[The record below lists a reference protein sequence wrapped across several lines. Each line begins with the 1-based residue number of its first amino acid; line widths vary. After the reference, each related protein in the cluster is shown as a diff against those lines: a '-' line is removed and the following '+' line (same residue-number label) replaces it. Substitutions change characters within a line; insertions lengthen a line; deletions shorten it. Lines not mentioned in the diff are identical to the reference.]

1 MFKSVV
7 IALLFVQSLSFG
19 KFQII
24 SGTYSVSALDRIP
37 DAGDEYIDDNND
49 SNGTIYVELVYNN
62 ETSGDNSDD
71 STNDSSGD
79 DSTDSDEQ
87 KFTTEKTK
95 EITTEETTTK
105 TFTETTTSELESSSI
120 TNSPPE
126 LMTQPPDA
134 TTTTQPKVTT
144 TTTRPKV
151 PPPTQEVTTQGAQIP
166 HRRRNKVITTSAPS
180 THKSTPKDAPK
191 ATQTSKINLTTPK
204 IDTPTLSTR
213 KDTTQLKQKVQKYF
227 AGKEIKYFD
236 KPAKYPSAVKLP
248 EKGEASQVRS
258 FQMDFK
264 NYLRLARFS
273 IELML
278 NMIVH
283 PALPYRYP
291 IKSNF
296 KETLEYYY
304 SILLPEMDFTSAKLS
319 CTQRNSKF
327 FELTSHKRLLQLNTM
342 TTSNSKKLNELDS
355 ENWSILI
362 WQDIDVQEDGS
373 VWYQSGRPLYAWYDE
388 FGKLEPPSKHEK
400 GKCLAYDVLTIE
412 YTFVPCDTK
421 LYALCYIE
429 KDHALVRQVYMHN
442 HLRSKITELK
452 KLEVIAN
459 LDLSPYLARITNV
472 GVCPDPESSLTNA
485 LGLDEPVGTFSGN
498 SFRDI
503 DVFYDYYD
511 EFKSDLL
518 EFEQLI
524 KEGPERLREIIGIPR
539 NFSIM
544 TNHRRTHICFP
555 PMSDEF
561 DPEEPKEKT
570 VPTEQTPT
578 PAASATPTK
587 TSPSTNLTE
596 YYIDTNYLKLTF
608 YEAITAVTS
617 ITISLIAICNCA
629 WVTIIIL
636 KNRKKNATLDVE
648 PPFSDLELTPM
659 LERKPKIKFGTDDV
673 REFDQYGSTNTLP
686 SPAPIQRKKTK

>member
-62 ETSGDNSDD
+62 ETSGDNLDD

-79 DSTDSDEQ
+79 DSTESDEQ
-87 KFTTEKTK
+87 KITTEKTK

-105 TFTETTTSELESSSI
+105 TLSETTTSEPESPSI

-144 TTTRPKV
+144 TTTRP
-151 PPPTQEVTTQGAQIP
+151 PITPTTPAVTTQRAQIP
-166 HRRRNKVITTSAPS
+166 HQSKIKVMVTHAPP
-180 THKSTPKDAPK
+180 TDKPTPKGISRT
-191 ATQTSKINLTTPK
+191 TQTPK
-204 IDTPTLSTR
+204 IDLTTLNVDAPELSTR
-213 KDTTQLKQKVQKYF
+213 KDTTQLKQKVRKYF
-227 AGKEIKYFD
+227 AGREIKYFD
-236 KPAKYPSAVKLP
+236 KPAKYPSAVKIP
-248 EKGEASQVRS
+248 EKGEDNKVRS
-258 FQMDFK
+258 FQMDFR

-273 IELML
+273 IEQML
-278 NMIVH
+278 FLIAH
-283 PALPYRYP
+283 PVLPYRYP

-296 KETLEYYY
+296 KETQEYYY
-304 SILLPEMDFTSAKLS
+304 SILSPEMDFSSAKLS
-319 CTQRNSKF
+319 CTQRNSKL
-327 FELTSHKRLLQLNTM
+327 FELTSHQRLLQLNSM
-342 TTSNSKKLNELDS
+342 STSNSVKISDLES

-373 VWYQSGRPLYAWYDE
+373 VWYQSGKPLYAWYDE

-421 LYALCYIE
+421 LYALCYVE
-429 KDHALVRQVYMHN
+429 KDQALVRQLYMHN
-442 HLRSKITELK
+442 HLRNKVAELR

-459 LDLSPYLARITNV
+459 LDLSPYLAQITNV
-472 GVCPDPESSLTNA
+472 GICPTPESSLTNV
-485 LGLDEPVGTFSGN
+485 LGYDEPVGTFSGH

-503 DVFYDYYD
+503 DVFYDYYED
-511 EFKSDLL
+511 FKSDLL

-524 KEGPERLREIIGIPR
+524 KGGPERLKEVIGIPQ
-539 NFSIM
+539 NLSVM
-544 TNHRRTHICFP
+544 TNYRRTFICFP
-555 PMSDEF
+555 PISDEF
-561 DPEEPKEKT
+561 DPEEPKEKMA
-570 VPTEQTPT
+570 PTEQNLTPT
-578 PAASATPTK
+578 VSAAPTRTPQ
-587 TSPSTNLTE
+587 STNLTE
-596 YYIDTNYLKLTF
+596 YYINTNYLKLTF

-617 ITISLIAICNCA
+617 ITISLIAVCNCV
-629 WVTIIIL
+629 WVAVIIL

-686 SPAPIQRKKTK
+686 SPAPIQKKKTK